1 MADQKKPHLLLVEDD
16 NGLQKQ
22 LAWAFDDFEVSRA
35 SDRASAQAVLDQ
47 ERPSVVLLD
56 LGLPPDADGPSEGL
70 ATLRAVLQAS
80 PESKVIMMSGQTDR
94 EFALKA
100 VALGAYDFYQKPIA
114 IDEIRLIV
122 SRAQRLFELEQEN
135 HRLAQG
141 QAGTPLPGVLTSNP
155 QMLEVCRDIAGLAAT
170 TVSVLIYGESGTGK
184 ELIAQALH
192 QFSPRAKGPFVAV
205 NCAAIPENL
214 LESEF
219 FGHEK
224 GAFTGAIKTTVGKVE
239 LANKGTLFL
248 DEIGDMPMPLQ
259 AKLLRAIQE
268 REIDRVG
275 GGQPIKVN
283 IRLLATSNRN
293 LEEAVANGSFREDL
307 FFRMNVVNI
316 QLPALRERPQDI
328 PILAQ
333 HFAAKYSE
341 ANGLARLEVTPAAL
355 EILLAHHWR
364 GNVRELENIIERAVT
379 LSPGDLLDVDDLRLE
394 PTAPAG
400 AAQAPMNSAG
410 MAPQAGVSGLLTPQL
425 EDVERQAIREAL
437 EQTRYNKTAAAK
449 LLGLTFRQL
458 RYRIKKLGI
467 E

>member
-259 AKLLRAIQE
+259 AKLLRFLQE
-268 REIDRVG
+268 RTIERVG
-275 GGQPIKVN
+275 GHKQIPVD
-283 IRLLATSNRN
+283 IRVVSATNQNLAA
-293 LEEAVANGSFREDL
+293 LIEKGIFRQDL
-307 FFRMNVVNI
+307 YYRIGEGVVD
-316 QLPALRERPQDI
+316 LPPLRERLEDAALIANKLVRDYAQELNRPVRGI
-328 PILAQ
+328 GPAAMATILA
-333 HFAAKYSE
+333 H
-341 ANGLARLEVTPAAL
+341 NWP
-355 EILLAHHWR
+355 
-364 GNVRELENIIERAVT
+364 GNVRELQNCLKRAVASAT
-379 LSPGDLLDVDDLRLE
+379 GATITARDLRLGGE
-394 PTAPAG
+394 TENAE
-400 AAQAPMNSAG
+400 
-410 MAPQAGVSGLLTPQL
+410 GLLTLKQARFDAENKAL
-425 EDVERQAIREAL
+425 RQALAIADGNISEAARVL
-437 EQTRYNKTAAAK
+437 DTSRPTLYN
-449 LLGLTFRQL
+449 LLKQHD
-458 RYRIKKLGI
+458 I
-467 E
+467 EI